1 MDVLTDDHEREQ
13 VVRKWWHENWLSLT
27 VGIVIAIALMIGYKQ
42 YQVYKNDKAAANAYE
57 MSQIQTALVLKP
69 TESIEKAQA
78 FIKEHEDIYGSL
90 LSLDLASTYIAQK
103 AYDKALDSANF
114 ASKNGGKLVAPN
126 ASLMAAHILTEQKKY
141 DEAIKIVNGIESK
154 AYEVEKQEL
163 LGDIYVAKNDLD
175 KAHDAYAKALDAC
188 EAQKIAINSLLQMKA
203 DSLIKDGDKTA
214 FSRAQKLQEQI
225 NASATQV
232 KK

>member
-103 AYDKALDSANF
+103 DYDNTLVDSRSGLNMLQSEFNKLD
-114 ASKNGGKLVAPN
+114 
-126 ASLMAAHILTEQKKY
+126 E
-141 DEAIKIVNGIESK
+141 IVSEG
-154 AYEVEKQEL
+154 
-163 LGDIYVAKNDLD
+163 
-175 KAHDAYAKALDAC
+175 
-188 EAQKIAINSLLQMKA
+188 
-203 DSLIKDGDKTA
+203 
-214 FSRAQKLQEQI
+214 
-225 NASATQV
+225 V
-232 KK
+232 KKGKSIYSSASRYNE

>member
-103 AYDKALDSANF
+103 DYDNLFCMDIVCVEEWFEDTDEFKWLMQHADDYGFILRYPSDKENITKVIYEPWHWRYVGVEEAKKIKASGLCLEEYF
-114 ASKNGGKLVAPN
+114 GK
-126 ASLMAAHILTEQKKY
+126 E
-141 DEAIKIVNGIESK
+141 
-154 AYEVEKQEL
+154 
-163 LGDIYVAKNDLD
+163 
-175 KAHDAYAKALDAC
+175 
-188 EAQKIAINSLLQMKA
+188 
-203 DSLIKDGDKTA
+203 
-214 FSRAQKLQEQI
+214 
-225 NASATQV
+225 
-232 KK
+232 